1 MQPIFPEYIQFLKS
15 HNCDVDWFHE
25 NTFWL
30 DNNIV
35 KAFRRG
41 GQVVLLYRVSVDDN
55 LHLTLTKHKQNKNFD
70 DFETWRETIQRNR
83 NRLYQIEQESI
94 NLLQQY
100 GLHTDRRI
108 INTNSTGK
116 DSMVVTHLAK
126 KAGLNFETFFNV
138 TTLDVAESNQMAK
151 RNGYQHIFPDPQ
163 YGGFYQYVHNSG
175 MIPNR
180 FTRFCCQYFK
190 ERPTIDYFNAD
201 DKLLF
206 MFGIRN
212 GESNQRSNYE
222 DIIKNPLWGNRD
234 WIGVLPIRKWSE
246 LDIWLYILAEDIE
259 VNPKYKY
266 GYTRVGCGIA
276 CPYYTKYTWVLDK
289 FWYPYLYNRWRDI
302 LRNDFVS
309 NNKWLIM
316 NCTIKEYVTKAWTG
330 GVFRTEPTDEVI
342 QEYAEHSGLDIEVAK
357 KYFNRYCSNGCINKR
372 SQSLKIKDKNT
383 LAMNM
388 KMFGR
393 DIEKFKCK
401 KCLMK
406 EFGWTQEQWN
416 KQVNEFK
423 NQGCRLF

>member
-1 MQPIFPEYIQFLKS
+1 M
-15 HNCDVDWFHE
+15 
-25 NTFWL
+25 
-30 DNNIV
+30 
-35 KAFRRG
+35 
-41 GQVVLLYRVSVDDN
+41 
-55 LHLTLTKHKQNKNFD
+55 
-70 DFETWRETIQRNR
+70 
-83 NRLYQIEQESI
+83 
-94 NLLQQY
+94 LQQY
-100 GLHTDRRI
+100 GLYTDRRI

-126 KAGLNFETFFNV
+126 KAGLNFKTFFNV

-151 RNGYQHIFPDPQ
+151 RNGYQYIFPDSQ

-190 ERPTIDYFNAD
+190 ERPTIDYFNAN

-212 GESNQRSNYE
+212 GECNQRSNYD

-234 WIGVLPIRKWSE
+234 WIGVLPIRKWTE
-246 LDIWLYILAEDIE
+246 LDIWLYILAENIE
-259 VNPKYKY
+259 INPKYKY

-276 CPYYTKYTWVLDK
+276 CPYYTKYTWILDK
-289 FWYPYLYNRWRDI
+289 YWYPYLYDRWRDI

-316 NCTIKEYVTKAWTG
+316 NCTIKEYVTQAWTG
-330 GVFRTEPTDEVI
+330 GIFRTDPTDEVI
-342 QEYAEHSGLDIEVAK
+342 QEYVEHSGLDIETAK

-372 SQSLKIKDKNT
+372 NQPLKIKDKDT

-393 DIEKFKCK
+393 SIEKFKCK

-406 EFGWTQEQWN
+406 EFGWSKEQWDQ
-416 KQVNEFK
+416 QVQSFK
-423 NQGCRLF
+423 EQGCKLF

>member
-1 MQPIFPEYIQFLKS
+1 MQPVFPEYIQFLKS
-15 HNCDVDWFHE
+15 HNCDTNWFRE

-35 KAFRRG
+35 KAFKRG
-41 GQVVLLYRVSVDDN
+41 GQIVSLYRVSVDDN
-55 LHLTLTKHKQNKNFD
+55 LCLTLTKHKQNKNFD
-70 DFETWRETIQRNR
+70 YFETWQKTIQRNQD
-83 NRLYQIEQESI
+83 RLCQIEQDSI
-94 NLLQQY
+94 SLLRQQ
-100 GLHTDRRI
+100 GLNTDRRI

-116 DSMVVTHLAK
+116 DSMVATYLAK
-126 KAGLNFETFFNV
+126 KAGLNFEIFFNV

-190 ERPTIDYFNAD
+190 ERPTVDYFNAD
-201 DKLLF
+201 EKLLLV
-206 MFGIRN
+206 FGIRN
-212 GESNQRSNYE
+212 EESNQRSNYD

-234 WIGVLPIRKWSE
+234 WIGVLPIRKWTE
-246 LDIWLYILAEDIE
+246 LDIWLYILAENIE
-259 VNPKYKY
+259 INPKYKY

-289 FWYPYLYNRWRDI
+289 YWYPYLYNRWRDI

-330 GVFRTEPTDEVI
+330 GVFRIEPTDEVI
-342 QEYAEHSGLDIEVAK
+342 QEYAEYSGLDIEVAK
-357 KYFNRYCSNGCINKR
+357 KYFNRFCSNGCINKR
-372 SQSLKIKDKNT
+372 SQPLKIKDKNT
-383 LAMNM
+383 IAMNM

-393 DIEKFKCK
+393 DIERFKCK

-406 EFGWTQEQWN
+406 EFGWCKEQWDQ
-416 KQVNEFK
+416 QVQSFK
-423 NQGCRLF
+423 EQGCKLF

>member
-1 MQPIFPEYIQFLKS
+1 M
-15 HNCDVDWFHE
+15 
-25 NTFWL
+25 
-30 DNNIV
+30 
-35 KAFRRG
+35 R
-41 GQVVLLYRVSVDDN
+41 
-55 LHLTLTKHKQNKNFD
+55 
-70 DFETWRETIQRNR
+70 
-83 NRLYQIEQESI
+83 
-94 NLLQQY
+94 QY

-116 DSMVVTHLAK
+116 DSMVVTYLAK

-151 RNGYQHIFPDPQ
+151 RNRYQHIFPDPQ
-163 YGGFYQYVHNSG
+163 YGGFYKYIHDSG
-175 MIPNR
+175 IIPTR
-180 FTRFCCQYFK
+180 FTRFCCTYFK
-190 ERPTIDYFNAD
+190 EKPTIDYFLAD
-201 DKLLF
+201 DRLLF
-206 MFGIRN
+206 LFGIRN
-212 GESNQRSNYE
+212 EESSQRSNYD
-222 DIIKNPLWGNRD
+222 DITKNPMWGDRD
-234 WIGVLPIRKWSE
+234 WISVLPIRKWTE
-246 LDIWLYILAEDIE
+246 LDIWLYILAKDIE

-302 LRNDFVS
+302 LCSDFVS

-342 QEYAEHSGLDIEVAK
+342 QEYAKYSGLDIEVAK

-372 SQSLKIKDKNT
+372 SQPLKIKDKNT

-393 DIEKFKCK
+393 DIDKFKCK

-406 EFGWTQEQWN
+406 EFGWSKEQWDQ
-416 KQVNEFK
+416 QVQSFK
-423 NQGCRLF
+423 EQGCKLF